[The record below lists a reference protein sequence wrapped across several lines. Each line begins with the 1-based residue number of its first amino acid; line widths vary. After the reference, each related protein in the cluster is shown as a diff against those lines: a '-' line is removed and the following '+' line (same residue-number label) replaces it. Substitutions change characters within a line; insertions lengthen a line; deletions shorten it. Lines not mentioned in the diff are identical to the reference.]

1 MKKIILLLLA
11 MFFVFSQGRA
21 DADSGKI
28 KIAVLDFQ
36 LQGDKFANDDMG
48 GIVAEWFITA
58 MVNAGR
64 FDIVERSLLQKI
76 LSEQKLIM
84 TGMVDTGS
92 ATQLGKLLGAKV
104 IITGSVMR
112 LGEVFEINARM
123 IDVESTSIISAEHE
137 KTSAVSQLQEVV
149 ASLSKK
155 MIGKFPLEG
164 VVVNRTENEI
174 GIDLGANSGV
184 QEGMSFAVF
193 KEGKVIKH
201 PVSGEILDVERIE
214 VGTVAIISV
223 LEKISKARIT
233 GEASPGA
240 IEYGQ
245 FVKSRVAQ
253 AAKAKATAQSQPPIS
268 KVVAAPSKLEN
279 TAKKEP
285 SQPSRTTMGAFSFV
299 LPDGWMKVKDTD
311 IGDVYAKLDK
321 NGNPHAMLQFD
332 SEIITDDRQRY
343 EKNII
348 AKLKDYNADRINTP
362 VANVLQLS
370 SFSEDTGTIF
380 FLFPYERQGI
390 AKVTVIYNEKVD
402 SLSREVLALLETA
415 KLITPTSHDVKGGSL
430 KDESTGIEFVQ
441 VPGGCFQMGDIFGDG
456 GADEKPVHEV
466 CVDGF
471 YLSKFEVTQGQ
482 YRRVTNENPSQIKKG
497 DNLPVESVSWNDSQI
512 FIEKLNSLSGRHY
525 RLPTEAEWEYAAR
538 SGGKKEKYAGGNDLS
553 TFAWYRENSDA
564 TIKPGGG
571 KQPNGLGLYDMSG
584 NVNEWC
590 YDWANGKYYENSPKV
605 NPTGPSSGSKRIIRG
620 GAANGKAE
628 TLRVTR
634 RVSNDPEKPTIGVGF
649 RLAHSPGL

>member
-1 MKKIILLLLA
+1 MKRIHIALLLLI
-11 MFFVFSQGRA
+11 FSIPFA
-21 DADSGKI
+21 CVSAASGKT

-36 LQGDKFANDDMG
+36 LQGDKFTNDDMG
-48 GIVAEWFITA
+48 AIVAEWFITA

-76 LSEQKLIM
+76 LSEQKLVM

-92 ATQLGKLLGAKV
+92 ATQIGKLLGAKV

-112 LGEVFEINARM
+112 LGDTFEINARM

-137 KTSAVSQLQEVV
+137 KTADSSQLQNLVV
-149 ASLSKK
+149 SLSKK

-164 VVVNRTENEI
+164 FVVSRTAQEI
-174 GIDLGANSGV
+174 GIDLGVKSGV
-184 QEGMSFAVF
+184 QEGMTFTIF

-214 VGTVAIISV
+214 TGTATVTAV
-223 LEKISKARIT
+223 LERISQARIT
-233 GEASPGA
+233 GEVNAGA

-245 FVKSRVAQ
+245 SVKSRAVD
-253 AAKAKATAQSQPPIS
+253 AKVKATAQGRP
-268 KVVAAPSKLEN
+268 KKDVEVHA
-279 TAKKEP
+279 TARPESSPNKEP
-285 SQPSRTTMGAFSFV
+285 AGVPRATMGAFSFI
-299 LPDGWMKVKDTD
+299 LPQGWVKVKDTD

-321 NGNPHAMLQFD
+321 NGDPHAMVQFD
-332 SEIITDDRQRY
+332 GEIVAEDRKAY

-348 AKLKDYNADRINTP
+348 ARMKDYRAARITTAGSNA
-362 VANVLQLS
+362 LQLS
-370 SFSEDTGTIF
+370 SYSEDSGTIF
-380 FLFPYERQGI
+380 FIFPYDAHGTS
-390 AKVTVIYNEKVD
+390 KVTVIYNDKVD
-402 SLSREVLALLETA
+402 ALSSDVLELLATAKIVRPPPGEVKGSLS
-415 KLITPTSHDVKGGSL
+415 
-430 KDESTGIEFVQ
+430 KDAMTGMEFVQ
-441 VPGGCFQMGDIFGDG
+441 VPGGCFAMGDTFGDG
-456 GADEKPVHEV
+456 GADEQPVHEV
-466 CVDGF
+466 CLDGF
-471 YLSKFEVTQGQ
+471 YLGKFEVTQGE

-497 DNLPVESVSWNDSQI
+497 DDLPVESVTWSEAQI
-512 FIEKLNSLSGRHY
+512 FIEKLNSLTGRHY

-553 TFAWYRENSDA
+553 TVAWYRDNSGA

-571 KQPNGLGLYDMSG
+571 KRPNGLGLYDMSG

-590 YDWANGKYYENSPKV
+590 HDWADGRYYEKSPKN
-605 NPTGPSSGSKRIIRG
+605 NPYGPSSGSKRIIRG

-634 RVSNDPEKPTIGVGF
+634 RVANDPDKPTPGVGL
-649 RLAHSPGL
+649 RLAHPVR